1 MRPQKILAPVDFS
14 EASSHALEEAVS
26 LAREYGAKL
35 VVFHVHPIVR
45 AVFLEATLT
54 ESPEESAEHLAE
66 AEKAMQAMVEK
77 AGGADL
83 DVETNAT
90 VGNPTLAILEAS
102 DRYDLI
108 VMSSHGD
115 SGLSELLLGS
125 VTERVVRAA
134 KCSVLVVKRRS

>member
-1 MRPQKILAPVDFS
+1 MKPQKILAPVDFS
-14 EASSHALEEAVS
+14 DASTRALAEAID
-26 LAREYGAKL
+26 LAREYRAKL

-66 AEKAMQAMVEK
+66 AEKAMRSMVES
-77 AGGADL
+77 AGGT
-83 DVETNAT
+83 DVEFETDAT
-90 VGNPTLAILEAS
+90 VGNPTLAIVEAS
-102 DRYDLI
+102 EHCDLI

-134 KCSVLVVKRRS
+134 KCSVLVVKR